1 MIWVEVLSR
10 HHDVLS
16 RQRVD
21 ELATIG
27 RAYDNDVVI
36 DDPYVA
42 PHHLRIVRDDAGTL
56 FAEDQGSVN
65 GLYAADAAERQAR
78 IPLDG
83 QRVLRIG
90 RTLLRVR
97 PPGFEVAPERPV
109 GRVVRVWPAIATLA
123 ACVIVLAALT
133 LWLNETRETQASRYF
148 LPVLA
153 VVLVVLVWTTGW
165 SVLSRIFTGS
175 AHFDTHLLIALC
187 GLLAFFLFDE
197 LSDFGAFA
205 FSSRGLADY
214 AYVGNWMLFAVLCLV
229 HLRVMGPRRLPVKA
243 GAVAA
248 LAVVAIA
255 AQSVSRSDESSLVGQ
270 QSYLANLKPPMFRL
284 KRAQSLDAF
293 LGDTDRLKGALDK
306 ARLQPPTPRG
316 WFDNDDDEDDQN

>member
-21 ELATIG
+21 DGARVG
-27 RAYDNDVVI
+27 RAYDNDVVL

-42 PHHLRIVRDDAGTL
+42 PHHVRIVRDDAGTL

-65 GLYAADAAERQAR
+65 GLYAAESDERQAR

-83 QRVLRIG
+83 QRVLRVG
-90 RTLLRVR
+90 RTLLRIR
-97 PPGFEVAPERPV
+97 PSGFEVAPERPV
-109 GRVVRVWPAIATLA
+109 GRVVRVWPSIATLA
-123 ACVIVLAALT
+123 VSVIVLAALT
-133 LWLNETRETQASRYF
+133 LWLNETRETQASRYL
-148 LPVLA
+148 LPILA
-153 VVLVVLVWTTGW
+153 VIMAVLVWTTGW
-165 SVLSRIFTGS
+165 AVLSRIFTGM
-175 AHFDTHLLIALC
+175 AHFDRHLLIALC

-214 AYVGNWMLFAVLCLV
+214 AYIGNWILFAALCFV
-229 HLRVMGPRRLPVKA
+229 HLRVMGPRRVPLKA
-243 GAVAA
+243 GVVGA
-248 LAVVAIA
+248 LAVAAIA
-255 AQSVSRSDESSLVGQ
+255 AQTVSRSDESSLVGQ

-284 KRAQSLDAF
+284 KRAQTLDAF
-293 LGDTDRLKGALDK
+293 LNDTDRVKSALDK

-316 WFDNDDDEDDQN
+316 WFDSDDDEDN